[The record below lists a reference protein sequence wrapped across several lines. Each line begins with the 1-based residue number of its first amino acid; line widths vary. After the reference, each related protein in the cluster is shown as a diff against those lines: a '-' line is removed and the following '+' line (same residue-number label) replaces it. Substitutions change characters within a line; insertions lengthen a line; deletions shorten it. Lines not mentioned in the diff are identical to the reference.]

1 MEKKPLMIDL
11 GAFEICVCVRP
22 GEPSDSCAER
32 LVLQEK
38 GKKVT
43 IKPRQGESAKLLV
56 LDGCVLK
63 DNLPKCDG
71 VFFYEKENRAFMILV
86 ELKGAD
92 IDHAFEQIKY
102 TRQQRKEYADLK
114 NQFSQNRSGNIIES
128 AFVISNH
135 RIDQVSIQKLE
146 KAYGIRVKAVLHSEA
161 TTPMPDLRGWL

>member
-1 MEKKPLMIDL
+1 MIDL
-11 GAFEICVCVRP
+11 GEYESCVCVKS

-43 IKPRQGESAKLLV
+43 IKPRQGEAAKLLI

-71 VFFYEKENRAFMILV
+71 IFFYEKANRVYMILV
-86 ELKGAD
+86 ELKGGD

-102 TRQQRKEYADLK
+102 TREQRTEYSSLK
-114 NQFSQNRSGNIIES
+114 NQFRQNRKGNIIES

-135 RIDQVSIQKLE
+135 RINPVSHQKLE
-146 KAYGIRVKAVLHSEA
+146 KIYGVRVKAVLHSEA
-161 TTPMPDLRGWL
+161 TTPLPDLRKWL